1 MRYTT
6 VQFSD
11 CTKVYDN
18 NKGKFVSIC
27 FPTETEAQEFI
38 RESEVAWMLDIT
50 MLEKV
55 NQQNAAKRY
64 SKKTKEEKVN
74 KKFAIIFFVPNVSDQ
89 FAIDKIGSQK
99 RRNR

>member
-38 RESEVAWMLDIT
+38 RESEVA
-50 MLEKV
+50 
-55 NQQNAAKRY
+55 
-64 SKKTKEEKVN
+64 
-74 KKFAIIFFVPNVSDQ
+74 
-89 FAIDKIGSQK
+89 
-99 RRNR
+99 